1 MKFTFYMAKKGSHIY
16 DFPFQKSGGP
26 VFQLPTAT
34 ENVLGSGEFGIG
46 PSIVALTMI
55 DQWVAGIVTN
65 NIWTLG
71 DVGENR
77 FLLQYFINYNLP
89 KAWYIVS
96 GPILTANGNA
106 PNGEKWVVPMGG
118 GVGKVYKIGKQPI
131 NLNSQLFYNIEKPE
145 RIGHGN

>member
-1 MKFTFYMAKKGSHIY
+1 MKFTFYMTKKESHIY
-16 DFPFQKSGGP
+16 DFLFQKSGGP

-34 ENVLGSGEFGIG
+34 ENVLGSGEFSIE

-96 GPILTANGNA
+96 SPIMTSNWNG
-106 PNGEKWVVPMGG
+106 PNGEKLIVPIGG

-131 NLNSQLFYNIEKPE
+131 NLNSLLF
-145 RIGHGN
+145 